1 MVQSSKIAKSIAE
14 TLEESITKK
23 GDATFVVSGG
33 NSPLEIFHCLSNMP
47 IRWSMIKIILGDDRL
62 LDSSNIDSNEKLI
75 AENLMINKARK
86 ASYISLTDPKTSP
99 SDLTYPFDVV
109 LLGMGLDGHFASL
122 FPELVANKN
131 LFNIN
136 STQSFYTSDIP
147 LGKPSHRRVTMPLSM
162 LLNTKRC
169 ILLVSTDAKR
179 LVLDQAKKDN
189 SLPLYYLLNQ
199 TKLNVEFSD
208 INF

>member
-1 MVQSSKIAKSIAE
+1 
-14 TLEESITKK
+14 
-23 GDATFVVSGG
+23 
-33 NSPLEIFHCLSNMP
+33 
-47 IRWSMIKIILGDDRL
+47 
-62 LDSSNIDSNEKLI
+62 
-75 AENLMINKARK
+75 
-86 ASYISLTDPKTSP
+86 
-99 SDLTYPFDVV
+99 
-109 LLGMGLDGHFASL
+109 MGLDGHFASL
-122 FPELVANKN
+122 FPELIANTN

-136 STQSFYTSDIP
+136 STQSFYTSDVP

>member
-1 MVQSSKIAKSIAE
+1 MQSSKIAKSIAE

-47 IRWSMIKIILGDDRL
+47 IRWSKIKIILGDDRL

-99 SDLTYPFDVV
+99 SDLTYPLDVV

-122 FPELVANKN
+122 FPELIANNN
-131 LFNIN
+131 LFNIH

-169 ILLVSTDAKR
+169 ILLVSNDAKR
-179 LVLDQAKKDN
+179 SVLDQAKKDN

>member
-1 MVQSSKIAKSIAE
+1 MKSSKIAKSIAE

-47 IRWSMIKIILGDDRL
+47 LRWSKIKIILGDDRL
-62 LDSSNIDSNEKLI
+62 LDSTNIDSNEKLI
-75 AENLMINKARK
+75 SENLIINKARK
-86 ASYISLTDPKTSP
+86 ASYISLTDPKIAQSE
-99 SDLTYPFDVV
+99 LTYPFDVV

-122 FPELVANKN
+122 FPELIANTN

-136 STQSFYTSDIP
+136 STQSFYTSDVP

-169 ILLVSTDAKR
+169 ILLVSTNAKR
-179 LVLDQAKKDN
+179 LVLDRAIEDK

-199 TKLNVEFSD
+199 SKLNVEFSD

>member
-1 MVQSSKIAKSIAE
+1 VKSSKIAKSIAE

-47 IRWSMIKIILGDDRL
+47 LRWSKIKIILGDDRL
-62 LDSSNIDSNEKLI
+62 LDSTNIDSNEKLI
-75 AENLMINKARK
+75 SENLIINKARK
-86 ASYISLTDPKTSP
+86 ASYISLTDPKIAQSE
-99 SDLTYPFDVV
+99 LTYPFDVV

-122 FPELVANKN
+122 FPELIANTN

-136 STQSFYTSDIP
+136 STQSFYTSDVP

-169 ILLVSTDAKR
+169 ILLVSTNAKR
-179 LVLDQAKKDN
+179 LVLDRAIEDK

-199 TKLNVEFSD
+199 SKLNVEFSD